1 MAKPKQKL
9 KFRLPEYVSPRNAW
23 RRRIHAAALR
33 AAKQQGVEYGPETK
47 LAVDVKLYLRG
58 RALEIHDVDNRLKDI
73 LDALQGRAGGSK
85 AIRKLK
91 PIILN
96 DRQIYRVTIT
106 KSVPPKQSLG
116 LGHVAVSSVRSLLPE
131 MLKRL

>member
-9 KFRLPEYVSPRNAW
+9 KFRLPEYASPRNAW

-58 RALEIHDVDNRLKDI
+58 RALEIHDVDNRSEAEI
-73 LDALQGRAGGSK
+73 GRHGDQLISA
-85 AIRKLK
+85 
-91 PIILN
+91 
-96 DRQIYRVTIT
+96 
-106 KSVPPKQSLG
+106 
-116 LGHVAVSSVRSLLPE
+116 
-131 MLKRL
+131 